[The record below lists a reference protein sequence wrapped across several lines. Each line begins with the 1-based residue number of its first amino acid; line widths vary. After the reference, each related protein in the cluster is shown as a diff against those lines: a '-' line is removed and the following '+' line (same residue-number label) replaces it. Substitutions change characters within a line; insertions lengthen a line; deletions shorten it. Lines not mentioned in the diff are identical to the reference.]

1 MIAAPCFRTVK
12 RWGPYCGDCSIFLRL
27 EELGHPSAPTRRR
40 QTTGRDLP
48 TSTVC
53 AAPIAGAPGR
63 RQRTPSVAD
72 GPPVHR
78 SSKSTSALG
87 TSAYEHGIIVL
98 AGLFPSRRLIEYNW
112 VRGRNDVGP
121 SRVCDRR
128 EPRASSRHLW
138 HLSEL
143 IGVRASS

>member
-40 QTTGRDLP
+40 QTTGRDWP

-63 RQRTPSVAD
+63 RQRTPFVAD

-78 SSKSTSALG
+78 SSKSTSAFGNIGLETWDHCLG
-87 TSAYEHGIIVL
+87 GRAPL
-98 AGLFPSRRLIEYNW
+98 ATP
-112 VRGRNDVGP
+112 
-121 SRVCDRR
+121 
-128 EPRASSRHLW
+128 H
-138 HLSEL
+138 
-143 IGVRASS
+143 